1 MRRRRRWSNVV
12 KRSTNRPLLPR
23 EPLSPGVMCR
33 LSSGSPEADPSLV
46 GHGGDPFGPQHRREG
61 AKYAGEPPGRHDGHA
76 LGDHLAPGD
85 LGGRCCIRCDRASP
99 ARLLA

>member
-1 MRRRRRWSNVV
+1 MRRRRRWSNAV

-46 GHGGDPFGPQHRREG
+46 GHGGDPFGP
-61 AKYAGEPPGRHDGHA
+61 
-76 LGDHLAPGD
+76 
-85 LGGRCCIRCDRASP
+85 
-99 ARLLA
+99 